1 MPKTTP
7 WLWFDGTAL
16 DAARLYCSLFPNSRI
31 TSEVPTNDAMPDGE
45 AETPIVVTWNLD
57 GQDYAGLNGGPQ
69 FPQTEA
75 FSIMVSCADQAE
87 VDHYWDGLIAD
98 GGQESR
104 CGWLKDRF
112 GVSWQIV
119 PTRLMELQSDPD
131 RERAAR
137 ATQAMLGMSRLV
149 IADLEAAADGA
160 PAHA

>member
-75 FSIMVSCADQAE
+75 FSIMVSLRRPGRGRPLLGRADRRRRPGVAVRLAQGPLRRL
-87 VDHYWDGLIAD
+87 VAD
-98 GGQESR
+98 
-104 CGWLKDRF
+104 
-112 GVSWQIV
+112 
-119 PTRLMELQSDPD
+119 
-131 RERAAR
+131 RAHPAHGACR
-137 ATQAMLGMSRLV
+137 ATP
-149 IADLEAAADGA
+149 IASA
-160 PAHA
+160 PPAPRRRCSA